1 MRTNR
6 VCKICGKAYYYCVS
20 CDEAQRG
27 LKGYEPWHILVH
39 DENCLRIF
47 TTLQNH
53 FTKEITDK
61 EARNILK
68 SCDLSVLENATKNV
82 KEQVNAIVIKE
93 VPIIKEILTEEISTE
108 ESSIDNNN
116 EELDE
121 EIKKP
126 VRKPRAKKVNV
137 EN

>member
-27 LKGYEPWHILVH
+27 QKGYEPWHILVH
-39 DENCLRIF
+39 DDNCLRIF

-53 FTKEITDK
+53 FINKISDE
-61 EARNILK
+61 EAREILN
-68 SCDLSVLENATKNV
+68 SCDLSVVENASDSIK
-82 KEQVNAIVIKE
+82 KQVNDIVDRE
-93 VPIIKEILTEEISTE
+93 APTVVEEPATEEV
-108 ESSIDNNN
+108 
-116 EELDE
+116 
-121 EIKKP
+121 KKP
-126 VRKPRAKKVNV
+126 IRKPRAKKVDV

>member
-53 FTKEITDK
+53 FTKEITDE
-61 EARNILK
+61 EARNILN
-68 SCDLSVLENATKNV
+68 SCDLSVIENAMNSV
-82 KEQVNAIVIKE
+82 KEQVNAIVAKE
-93 VPIIKEILTEEISTE
+93 VPIVNEVFTEEVFSE
-108 ESSIDNNN
+108 ESLSDINL
-116 EELDE
+116 EEPEE

-126 VRKPRAKKVNV
+126 VRKPRTKKVNV